1 MEVLIVVVSYNG
13 ETTIAN
19 TLNAALALD
28 ADAPILLIDNASQ
41 DRTRDVTRAMGSP
54 RIRVLENEE
63 NLGVGAAFNIGIREA
78 KAMEAKWLMLLDQD
92 SEPKAD
98 ALRVMQ
104 DALKAIQGSGLVQG
118 TEAEETPTA
127 DRCRGR
133 TAGRGGVGA
142 LFPTVRCKQYP
153 EVVHYPMDWT
163 GAGFEAV
170 VPAQG
175 LGAPTWITVD
185 TAISSGALYRVA
197 ALEAVGGFNEG
208 YFIDFVDHE
217 CHLRLREAGYRL
229 WWVREAELRHDL
241 GRIQQM
247 TDSGLWIEHPPY
259 RYYYMARN
267 MVRGYWRFG
276 GMRALWHLVGDMRE
290 HAGRLLANSRNAT
303 EAISW
308 MRLGV
313 LHGVLGKTG
322 KLSSRFRL

>member
-1 MEVLIVVVSYNG
+1 MEVLIVVVSFNG
-13 ETTIAN
+13 EATIEN

-28 ADAPILLIDNASQ
+28 ADAPILLIDNASR
-41 DRTRDVTRAMGSP
+41 DRTRDAARALGSP

-78 KAMEAKWLMLLDQD
+78 KAVGAKWLMLLDQD

-104 DALKAIQGSGLVQG
+104 EALEAIQGAGPVQG
-118 TEAEETPTA
+118 TDAETPAA
-127 DRCRGR
+127 DR
-133 TAGRGGVGA
+133 GRGWTVEPGGVAA
-142 LFPTVRCKQYP
+142 LFPTVRCRRYP
-153 EVVHYPMDWT
+153 EIVHYPMDWT

-170 VPAQG
+170 VPAEG
-175 LGAPTWITVD
+175 RGAPTWISVD

-229 WWVREAELRHDL
+229 WWVREAEIRHEL
-241 GRIQQM
+241 GGVQRM
-247 TDSGLWIEHPPY
+247 TDCGLWIEHAPF

-276 GMRALWHLVGDMRE
+276 GMRALWHLICEMRA
-290 HAGRLLANSRNAT
+290 HAGRLRANSPNAK

-308 MRLGV
+308 MRWGV
-313 LHGVLGKTG
+313 WHGVLGKTG
-322 KLSSRFRL
+322 KLPSRFRL